1 MKYSMPLITRG
12 QLSSF
17 AGPGDSLVDSSIL
30 VLDQEL
36 GFLWALSDELRA
48 YGISAIPA
56 HSVTEAELLLREIRP
71 RLTLAIIDCRCS
83 GALPFARAV
92 RRDRPTVPIIGLTSG
107 APTGLRTTDLFS
119 VTLPHP
125 LNTPAEWMGECAQ
138 MVRALIKPISKA
150 N

>member
-1 MKYSMPLITRG
+1 MKYPMPLIIRD
-12 QLSSF
+12 QLSPL
-17 AGPGDSLVDSSIL
+17 AGPGESLVDSCIL
-30 VLDQEL
+30 GLDQEL

-56 HSVTEAELLLREIRP
+56 HSVAEAELLLREIRP

-92 RRDRPTVPIIGLTSG
+92 RRDRPTVPIIGLTRG
-107 APTGLRTTDLFS
+107 ALTGIRTTDLFS

-125 LNTPAEWMGECAQ
+125 LNTPAHWMETAHNWS
-138 MVRALIKPISKA
+138 AP
-150 N
+150 